1 MCTLLGFLT
10 ARCGCVVG
18 VVSVHA
24 VTLLV
29 SPAGLLEQFY
39 YFLIDLTLK
48 LLTVVLLSGVL
59 LTHPSCPNSLKDQ

>member
-1 MCTLLGFLT
+1 MHIVGVPYSP
-10 ARCGCVVG
+10 CGCVVG

-48 LLTVVLLSGVL
+48 LLTVALLFGVL
-59 LTHPSCPNSLKDQ
+59 LTHPSCAHALKEQ